1 MQGTDI
7 NTNGIVF
14 SYNYFSHQ
22 TKREI
27 ESEHIS
33 YLKHNTG
40 LIKRFEAVFN

>member
-7 NTNGIVF
+7 NTNVIVF

-27 ESEHIS
+27 ESEHIIS
-33 YLKHNTG
+33 YLKHEKR
-40 LIKRFEAVFN
+40 LINQAF